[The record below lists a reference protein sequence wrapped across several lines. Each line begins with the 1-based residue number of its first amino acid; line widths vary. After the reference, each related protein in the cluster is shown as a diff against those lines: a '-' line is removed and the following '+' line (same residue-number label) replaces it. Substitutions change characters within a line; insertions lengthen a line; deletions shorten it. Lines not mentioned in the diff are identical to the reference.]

1 MTEVSVIVVDAG
13 GGEMLRACL
22 DSIHAQTV
30 KPLEVIVHDNT
41 ANNIGFAAGVNA
53 GYAKSRGDAIA
64 LVNNDAVLDPDWLAT
79 VVRALDADPK
89 LAAVQTI
96 IRRDEKTIDG
106 AGIDISDGTFRQIGH
121 GKLAASSSQLAGAW
135 GVSATATLYRRTAI
149 GQHFFDPSFFA
160 YYEDVELCARL
171 HESGWTTR
179 VLPVIKASHR
189 GSASASLLGRDALR
203 LRTRNR
209 YWVARRHR
217 GVGRIGALLLED
229 LKALLRHPSIARL
242 RGVWEGLLT

>member
-30 KPLEVIVHDNT
+30 KALEVIVHDNT

-53 GYAKSRGDAIA
+53 AYGKARGDAIA
-64 LVNNDAVLDPDWLAT
+64 LVNNDAVLDSDWLAT
-79 VVRALDADPK
+79 VLRELEGDPK

-96 IRRDEKTIDG
+96 IRKDEVTIDG
-106 AGIDISDGTFRQIGH
+106 AGIDISDGTFRQIGN
-121 GKLAASSSQLAGAW
+121 GFAVGRWPLAGAW
-135 GVSATATLYRRTAI
+135 GVSATATLYRSTAI
-149 GQHFFDPSFFA
+149 GQRFFDPSFFA

-179 VLPVIKASHR
+179 VLPVVKASHR
-189 GSASASLLGRDALR
+189 GSASAPLLGRDALR

-217 GVGRIGALLLED
+217 GVGRIGALLMED
-229 LKALLRHPSIARL
+229 LKAFVRHPSIARP